1 MKNRIWTYLIGPT
14 VLFTM
19 LAFTGCGGESPTEES
34 ASATPEGAAEALTQD
49 EESALKDEY
58 ALEALE
64 TIDGNNAR
72 AEAEKLAAEID
83 ADQ

>member
-1 MKNRIWTYLIGPT
+1 MKNRIWTCLIGPM

-19 LAFTGCGGESPTEES
+19 LAFTGCGNESPTEES
-34 ASATPEGAAEALTQD
+34 AAAPPPEAAEALTQD

-72 AEAEKLAAEID
+72 AEAEKLAAEIE